1 MLGKD
6 IHEKSKNVYHIT
18 IGHGALMQLYQLQA
32 LVAVADSGSISSA
45 ARTLGLSQ
53 PAVTRALK
61 QLEIAVKATLLYRSS
76 SGVSL
81 TSYGTA
87 LVTHARLILKAT
99 GKADEHISQ
108 LVGERGGTLSV
119 ASSATP
125 FMLVVPSALELVRRQ
140 FPEIDVRLQEAVY
153 PTVLSLFRNASIDF
167 AIGPV
172 PLEGLGAEY
181 TCQPLF
187 EVELVVVL
195 RKGHRL
201 SKINSLQALTKLNW
215 ILAGP
220 KHGPGAIHDLAFKGA
235 SLDPPVCLTHCESV
249 AAAIH
254 VIAHSDAAS
263 FVPRPIAEAF
273 ERSQLV
279 TILEIVERTP
289 PMRISLLQ
297 PSQSILTPAG
307 QALYSAIRS
316 VSRSLPGAKSL

>member
-1 MLGKD
+1 
-6 IHEKSKNVYHIT
+6 
-18 IGHGALMQLYQLQA
+18 MQLYQLRA
-32 LVAVADSGSISSA
+32 LIAVADNGSISSA
-45 ARTLGLSQ
+45 ARGLGVSQ

-61 QLEIAVKATLLYRSS
+61 QLEIAVKATLLYRNSA
-76 SGVSL
+76 GVSM
-81 TSYGTA
+81 TTYGTA
-87 LVTHARLILKAT
+87 LVTHARLILKAAD
-99 GKADEHISQ
+99 KADEHISQ
-108 LVGERGGTLSV
+108 LIGERGGTLSV

-125 FMLVVPSALELVRRQ
+125 FVLVLPRALELVRRQ

-153 PTVLSLFRNASIDF
+153 PTVMSMFRDASIDF

-172 PLEGLGAEY
+172 PAEGLGAEF

-187 EVELVVVL
+187 EVDLVVVL
-195 RKGHRL
+195 RRGHRL
-201 SKINSLQALTKLNW
+201 SKLKSLQALTKLNW

-220 KHGPGAIHDLAFKGA
+220 KNGPGAIHDLAFKRA
-235 SLDPPVCLTHCESV
+235 DLDPPACLTHCESV

-254 VIAHSDAAS
+254 LIAQSDAAS

-273 ERSQLV
+273 ERSRLV
-279 TILEIVERTP
+279 TIVEVVERTP

-316 VSRSLPGAKSL
+316 VSRSLQGAKSL